1 VSRIVTEFLLGMRLA
16 FAGGRRGWTRTA
28 LSAAGV
34 ALGTAVLLL
43 SASVPVMLD
52 ARQARIESFGP
63 FTGGE
68 EVPPGDATLLVGVVE
83 STWHGSDV
91 RGLLMWPETE
101 GAPLPPGIPAF
112 PPDGRMYVSP
122 ALSEALAAPDGAR
135 LREQMPYQIAG
146 TIGDIGLAGPQEL
159 AYYAGNRTLPGRI
172 GEGAYRLER
181 FGAFRVSHDDDTATY
196 VMLGLMVATLL
207 LPVAIF
213 IGAALRFGADARDRR
228 LAAIRLVGGDSRATL
243 RIAVGE
249 SLVPTA
255 SGLLAGT
262 VVYLLARAM
271 IGRFSLF
278 NVSVFPSDVRPVPVL
293 AALSVAAVVILA
305 AAMTLLGLRGVTI
318 EPLGVVRR
326 TVLWRGRLWWRLIL
340 PVLGLVLMYPAFTGG
355 DAGTMV
361 TIGVIALL
369 TGLIPLVPYLIPLVV
384 RAVPG
389 GPVSWQLAS
398 RQLRQN
404 PVASTRAVTGIVVGV
419 AGVIALNATYAAID
433 VQRKVHD
440 HPADP
445 DYSII
450 GSQDASPAAMER
462 LDATFEKIE
471 GVRATTVASY
481 TLYDPA
487 TDTYPG
493 TLFVGGCA
501 ALDVI
506 ADMDRCADG
515 DTFVFGDTGSG
526 VTVKDGPRV
535 TVPAKTRPA
544 VLTGSAAQNVFAA
557 VLFTPAAA
565 PENLSR
571 AGLDFVT
578 TNIHLTSGTPAEKGG
593 DIRAAAIG
601 IDPFLMVTAF
611 VSESDRYGAMKTAL
625 NIGSTIILLLMGLG
639 LLLDVADRLHDRRR
653 LLGVLAAIGA
663 GRSTVLRSVMLQALV
678 PVLAGLT
685 LAVVTGIGLGVV
697 LMRLSE
703 VAVRIDPA
711 AVVYPVAVGA
721 ALVLVC
727 TVAILL
733 PAARRVTSTEHL
745 QHE

>member
-1 VSRIVTEFLLGMRLA
+1 MTRVLTEMLLGMRLA
-16 FAGGRRGWTRTA
+16 FAGGRRGRTRTA
-28 LSAAGV
+28 LSTGGV

-52 ARQARIESFGP
+52 TRQARIEAFGP
-63 FTGGE
+63 FTGGVD
-68 EVPPGDATLLVGVVE
+68 VPAGDTLLVGVVE
-83 STWHGSDV
+83 SSWHGSDL

-101 GAPLPPGIPAF
+101 RAPVPPGIPAF

-122 ALSEALAAPDGAR
+122 ALREALAAPGSDR
-135 LREQMPYQIAG
+135 LRAQMPYEIAG
-146 TIGDIGLAGPQEL
+146 TIGDAGLAGPQEL
-159 AYYAGNRTLPGRI
+159 AYYAGNRTLPDRI

-181 FGAFRVSHDDDTATY
+181 FGAYRVSEDDDTATY

-213 IGAALRFGADARDRR
+213 IGASLRFGGDARDRR
-228 LAAIRLVGGDSRATL
+228 LAAIRLVGGDNRATL

-255 SGLLAGT
+255 AGLLAGT
-262 VVYLLARAM
+262 VTYLLVRAM
-271 IGRFSLF
+271 IGRLSLF
-278 NVSVFPSDVRPVPVL
+278 DVSVFTSDVRPMPVL
-293 AALSVAAVVILA
+293 AALSVAAVIILA
-305 AAMTLLGLRGVTI
+305 AAMTLLGLRGVAI

-355 DAGTMV
+355 KAETMV

-384 RAVPG
+384 GAVPG

-419 AGVIALNATYAAID
+419 AGVIALNATFATVD

-440 HPADP
+440 DPADA

-450 GSQDASPAAMER
+450 GSTDPSPAAMKRLNAAFER
-462 LDATFEKIE
+462 VD
-471 GVRATTVASY
+471 GVKATTTASY

-487 TDTYPG
+487 TDTYQG
-493 TLFVGGCA
+493 FLFVGDCE
-501 ALDVI
+501 ALDGI
-506 ADMDRCADG
+506 ADIGRCADG
-515 DTFVFGDTGSG
+515 DAFVFGDTGRD

-535 TVPAKTRPA
+535 AVPAKARPA
-544 VLTGSAAQNVFAA
+544 VLTGSTAQNVFAA

-565 PENLSR
+565 PEGLSR

-578 TNIHLTSGTPAEKGG
+578 TSIRLTSGTPAEKSG
-593 DIRAAAIG
+593 DIRAAAISV
-601 IDPFLMVTAF
+601 DPFLQVTNL
-611 VSESDRYGAMKTAL
+611 VSEADRYGAMKTAL

-663 GRSTVLRSVMLQALV
+663 TRATVLRSVMLQALV
-678 PVLAGLT
+678 PVVAGLA
-685 LAVVTGIGLGVV
+685 LAVATGIGLGVV

-703 VAVRIDPA
+703 VPVRIDPV
-711 AVVYPVAVGA
+711 AVFSPVAAGA
-721 ALVLVC
+721 ALVLIC

-733 PAARRVTSTEHL
+733 PAARRVTSTEQL